1 MTGRDSIPTRVLTA
15 VANKKCTAVDA
26 EWSGDFLNYVT
37 TSRIDALR
45 KVLYG
50 GLRTATGDTGSL
62 TVLERS
68 HIPQD
73 AHSWGKEYSAG
84 DGYNINE
91 YTPLPMPAAGTR
103 HLFANTTPL
112 PASQT
117 YAFTEAPLLRV
128 LQSQTVRVWNW
139 LSIERPVAGTQV
151 VTGVTAG
158 GSEIRANVTPTDY
171 AVRVQVCNSSFI
183 HLEKCK
189 RYPSGNY
196 KPIGLLQDYG
206 EAAAGSESMYFG
218 LLSGSY
224 AKNTSGGVLRRNIG
238 SMRDEINVDTNGT
251 FKSFDGIIT
260 SMNRMRSTG
269 FGGNFE
275 YTQDVAPGACGWITT
290 RAINPGDCQMWGN
303 PVAEMMYETFR
314 YFAGRGSPTGAFAT
328 TFGQGQE
335 ARLPGGGLPV
345 ASWDNPL
352 QNRPFCSKPF
362 QTVVSDINPS
372 YDTDDLP
379 GSAFP
384 GAGGDDVGGLDVA
397 NLGQEIWDVEWDG
410 PETIFI
416 GESGAV
422 SDGAPTPKDATSFGN
437 IRGLAPE
444 EPTKQGGYYSAS
456 VAYHGRTTEIGSLNS
471 AAADS
476 EENVNT
482 FAVALASPL
491 PRIDIPVNGQTITLV
506 PFAKSVGGSGIS
518 AGQGQFQ
525 PTNQIV
531 DFYVDTLGPTS
542 GSFRVNFEDVEQ
554 GADHDMDAIVALH
567 LYGRLAAR
575 SA

>member
-1 MTGRDSIPTRVLTA
+1 MQ
-15 VANKKCTAVDA
+15 
-26 EWSGDFLNYVT
+26 SGF
-37 TSRIDALR
+37 
-45 KVLYG
+45 
-50 GLRTATGDTGSL
+50 
-62 TVLERS
+62 RS
-68 HIPQD
+68 
-73 AHSWGKEYSAG
+73 A
-84 DGYNINE
+84 
-91 YTPLPMPAAGTR
+91 
-103 HLFANTTPL
+103 
-112 PASQT
+112 
-117 YAFTEAPLLRV
+117 
-128 LQSQTVRVWNW
+128 
-139 LSIERPVAGTQV
+139 
-151 VTGVTAG
+151 
-158 GSEIRANVTPTDY
+158 IRAL
-171 AVRVQVCNSSFI
+171 I

-196 KPIGLLQDYG
+196 KPVGLLQDYG

-303 PVAEMMYETFR
+303 PVAEMMYETLR

-444 EPTKQGGYYSAS
+444 EPTKKGGYYSAS

-491 PRIDIPVNGQTITLV
+491 PRIDIPVER
-506 PFAKSVGGSGIS
+506 ADHHARSVRKVGRRARAS
-518 AGQGQFQ
+518 A
-525 PTNQIV
+525 PARASSSRRTRSWTSTSIRSA
-531 DFYVDTLGPTS
+531 PTS

-554 GADHDMDAIVALH
+554 GADHDMDAIVRYTYTVTGSTVSVTVDSDYAAGGILITWGTSCPARPPTAPTSSCGIAIPPQDRDPDYFLDTPPGFAGTPPAPAAAWDDNTALP
-567 LYGRLAAR
+567 LSNTRTFSPGGGAGRDAAQG
-575 SA
+575 SALVRGQVGRVQGRPGHCQRPAGHRAPNGTRTATAIPTTTSS